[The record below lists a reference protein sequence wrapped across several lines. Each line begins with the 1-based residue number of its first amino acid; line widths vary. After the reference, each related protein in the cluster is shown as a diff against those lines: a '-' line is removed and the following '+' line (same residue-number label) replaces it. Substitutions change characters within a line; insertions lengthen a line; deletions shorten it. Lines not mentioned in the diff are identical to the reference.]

1 MLLLMNATTD
11 KSCTVRLDIHNL
23 LSIKN
28 KPSKMTCD
36 YLSRILTKAVNHSLA
51 NFYCLTFFSLHLLM
65 HFHGNKVIVSS
76 PLLVFCLCLFVY
88 AYLFMPICLCLF
100 VYAYLFMQISTLLI
114 LNKSLCIKRRRKQ
127 NDIMTQ
133 LFIDHNQSI
142 TVIKY

>member
-11 KSCTVRLDIHNL
+11 KSCTVRLGIHNL

-88 AYLFMPICLCLF
+88 AYLFM
-100 VYAYLFMQISTLLI
+100 QISTLLI

>member
-76 PLLVFCLCLFVY
+76 PLLVFCLY
-88 AYLFMPICLCLF
+88 LF

-142 TVIKY
+142 TVMKY

>member
-76 PLLVFCLCLFVY
+76 PLLVFF
-88 AYLFMPICLCLF
+88 
-100 VYAYLFMQISTLLI
+100 YAYLFMQISTLLI
-114 LNKSLCIKRRRKQ
+114 LNKNLCIKRRRKQ